1 MNVSDLF
8 SEISGM
14 FPTVLTFLKKF
25 ASLAVGVRMVLNK
38 LLIYSGFPRV
48 IGNFFGVP
56 RSMKGSKHWSI
67 VQ

>member
-1 MNVSDLF
+1 
-8 SEISGM
+8 M